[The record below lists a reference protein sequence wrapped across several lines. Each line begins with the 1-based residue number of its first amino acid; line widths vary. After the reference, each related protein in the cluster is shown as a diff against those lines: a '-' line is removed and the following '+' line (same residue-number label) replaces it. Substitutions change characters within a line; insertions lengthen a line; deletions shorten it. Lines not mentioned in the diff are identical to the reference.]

1 MLHGLT
7 GRRTYGVLPFQ
18 HGLGIDE
25 EDGLRVSLRGA
36 VRESVVAPPVGDDVL
51 RVAVCAVPLMSNFTD
66 VDALAA
72 EPGVVVRFVD
82 RAEELVDADL
92 VVVPGTRG
100 TVRALRWLR
109 ERGLADALARRA
121 AEGRPVLGICG
132 GFQVLGEHIED
143 DVESREGSVAGLG
156 LLPVRVRFAREKTL
170 ARPVGE
176 ALGEPVEGYEI
187 HHGVAEVAGGEA
199 FLDGCRVG
207 EMWGTHWHGSLESD
221 GFRRRFLAGWRGR
234 PAPLRPRARTSF
246 AALREE
252 QLDLLGDLIEEH
264 ADTDALL
271 SLIEKG
277 APAGLPFIAPGA
289 PVTGGPGTRPRP
301 PRPLPERS
309 FECHHAPRHQGGP
322 VSTPYPF
329 TALVGQDDLRLAL
342 LLNAVSPAVGGV
354 LVRGEKG
361 TAKSTA
367 VRALSAL
374 LPEVPVVAGCRFSLR
389 PGRRRPELPRRPAR
403 GGRRAARPA
412 RMVEL
417 PVGASED
424 RLVGA
429 LDIERALAEGVKAF
443 EPGLLADAHRGIL
456 YVDEVNLLHDHLVD
470 LLLDAAAMG
479 ASYVEREGVSVR
491 HAARFLLVGTMNPE
505 EGELRPQLLDR
516 FGLTVE
522 VAASRETDQRV
533 EVVRR
538 RLAHDD
544 DPEAF
549 AGRWADEEA
558 ALRDR
563 VVAARALLPQVVL
576 GDGAL
581 RQIAATC
588 AAFEVDGMRADIVM
602 ARTATALAAWAGRTD
617 VRSEDVRQAALLAL
631 PHRRRRNPFDAPGLD
646 EDKLDETLDE
656 AREDDAPEPP
666 GSPEPPEGDDD
677 PDGGP
682 GGGGGQPP
690 ADGGPDSP
698 GLPPQQSRDQAED
711 RNQGEGAGQE
721 DAPAP
726 QAPAAG
732 GPGEQ
737 GAVSAAEPFRTRM
750 LSVPGI
756 GEGAAGRRSRAR
768 TEHGR
773 TTGSRRPRGALTK
786 LHLAATVQA
795 AAPHQRARGR
805 SGTGLVV
812 RRDDLRQ
819 ATREGREGNLVLF
832 VVDASG
838 SMAARQRMSA
848 VKGAVL
854 SLLLDAYQR
863 RDKVGLVTFRG
874 SAAEVALPPTSSVDA
889 AAARLETLPTGGR
902 TPLAAG
908 LLRAHDVLRVERLR
922 DAARRPL
929 LVVVTDGRATGGV
942 EPVAQAGRAAR
953 LFAADGVASVVVDC
967 ESGYVRLGLAGQ
979 LAGELG
985 GTAVTLDELR
995 ADSIAGLVKD
1005 VQGHGNHS
1013 RKAA

>member
-1 MLHGLT
+1 MT
-7 GRRTYGVLPFQ
+7 TPF
-18 HGLGIDE
+18 
-25 EDGLRVSLRGA
+25 
-36 VRESVVAPPVGDDVL
+36 
-51 RVAVCAVPLMSNFTD
+51 
-66 VDALAA
+66 
-72 EPGVVVRFVD
+72 
-82 RAEELVDADL
+82 
-92 VVVPGTRG
+92 
-100 TVRALRWLR
+100 
-109 ERGLADALARRA
+109 
-121 AEGRPVLGICG
+121 
-132 GFQVLGEHIED
+132 
-143 DVESREGSVAGLG
+143 
-156 LLPVRVRFAREKTL
+156 
-170 ARPVGE
+170 
-176 ALGEPVEGYEI
+176 
-187 HHGVAEVAGGEA
+187 
-199 FLDGCRVG
+199 
-207 EMWGTHWHGSLESD
+207 
-221 GFRRRFLAGWRGR
+221 
-234 PAPLRPRARTSF
+234 
-246 AALREE
+246 
-252 QLDLLGDLIEEH
+252 
-264 ADTDALL
+264 
-271 SLIEKG
+271 
-277 APAGLPFIAPGA
+277 
-289 PVTGGPGTRPRP
+289 
-301 PRPLPERS
+301 
-309 FECHHAPRHQGGP
+309 
-322 VSTPYPF
+322 PF
-329 TALVGQDDLRLAL
+329 TAVVGQDDLRLAL

-374 LPEVPVVAGCRFSLR
+374 LPAVAVVPGCRFSCDPAAPD
-389 PGRRRPELPRRPAR
+389 PGCPDGPHEA
-403 GGRRAARPA
+403 GTGTTRPA

-522 VAASRETDQRV
+522 VAASREPDQRV

-544 DPEAF
+544 DPAAF
-549 AGRWADEEA
+549 AARWAGEEA
-558 ALRDR
+558 AVRER
-563 VVAARALLPQVVL
+563 IVAARRLLPQVRL

-617 VRSEDVRQAALLAL
+617 VLAEDVRQAALLAL

-646 EDKLDETLDE
+646 EDKLDQTLE
-656 AREDDAPEPP
+656 EFSGEDD
-666 GSPEPPEGDDD
+666 SD
-677 PDGGP
+677 PDPDPDGP
-682 GGGGGQPP
+682 GGGGGGGQPAP
-690 ADGGPDSP
+690 DDAGPRGGDTAARPE
-698 GLPPQQSRDQAED
+698 A
-711 RNQGEGAGQE
+711 GEGGE
-721 DAPAP
+721 P
-726 QAPAAG
+726 QPSGA
-732 GPGEQ
+732 GEQ
-737 GAVSAAEPFRTRM
+737 SAVRAAEPFRAKV

-773 TTGSRRPRGALTK
+773 TTGARRPQGTLTK

-805 SGTGLVV
+805 SGPGLVV

-874 SAAEVALPPTSSVDA
+874 AAAEVALPPTSSVDA
-889 AAARLETLPTGGR
+889 AAARLESLPTGGR

-908 LLRAHDVLRVERLR
+908 LLKAHDVLRVERLR

-929 LVVVTDGRATGGV
+929 VVVVTDGRATGGP
-942 EPVAQAGRAAR
+942 EPVALAGRAAR
-953 LFAADGVASVVVDC
+953 LFAAEGVASVVVDC
-967 ESGYVRLGLAGQ
+967 ESGPVRLGLAGQ
-979 LAGELG
+979 LAAELG

-1005 VQGHGNHS
+1005 VT
-1013 RKAA
+1013 RRAA

>member
-1 MLHGLT
+1 MT
-7 GRRTYGVLPFQ
+7 TPF
-18 HGLGIDE
+18 
-25 EDGLRVSLRGA
+25 
-36 VRESVVAPPVGDDVL
+36 
-51 RVAVCAVPLMSNFTD
+51 
-66 VDALAA
+66 
-72 EPGVVVRFVD
+72 
-82 RAEELVDADL
+82 
-92 VVVPGTRG
+92 
-100 TVRALRWLR
+100 
-109 ERGLADALARRA
+109 
-121 AEGRPVLGICG
+121 
-132 GFQVLGEHIED
+132 
-143 DVESREGSVAGLG
+143 
-156 LLPVRVRFAREKTL
+156 
-170 ARPVGE
+170 
-176 ALGEPVEGYEI
+176 
-187 HHGVAEVAGGEA
+187 
-199 FLDGCRVG
+199 
-207 EMWGTHWHGSLESD
+207 
-221 GFRRRFLAGWRGR
+221 
-234 PAPLRPRARTSF
+234 
-246 AALREE
+246 
-252 QLDLLGDLIEEH
+252 
-264 ADTDALL
+264 
-271 SLIEKG
+271 
-277 APAGLPFIAPGA
+277 
-289 PVTGGPGTRPRP
+289 
-301 PRPLPERS
+301 
-309 FECHHAPRHQGGP
+309 
-322 VSTPYPF
+322 PF
-329 TALVGQDDLRLAL
+329 TAVVGQDDLRLAL

-374 LPEVPVVAGCRFSLR
+374 LPEVDVVPGCRFSCDPAAPDPSCPDGPHE
-389 PGRRRPELPRRPAR
+389 PGA
-403 GGRRAARPA
+403 GVARPA

-522 VAASRETDQRV
+522 VAASREPDQRV
-533 EVVRR
+533 EVVKR
-538 RLAHDD
+538 RLAYDA
-544 DPEAF
+544 DPAAF
-549 AGRWADEEA
+549 AARWAQEEA
-558 ALRDR
+558 AVRQR
-563 VVAARALLPQVVL
+563 IAAARALLPQVRL

-617 VRSEDVRQAALLAL
+617 VLAEDVRQAALLAL

-646 EDKLDETLDE
+646 EDKLDRTLE
-656 AREDDAPEPP
+656 EFSGE
-666 GSPEPPEGDDD
+666 SPDDD
-677 PDGGP
+677 PDPDPDGP
-682 GGGGGQPP
+682 GGGGGQPAP
-690 ADGGPDSP
+690 DAGPQGGDTGARP
-698 GLPPQQSRDQAED
+698 EE
-711 RNQGEGAGQE
+711 GEGGEPQPSGAGAGEQ
-721 DAPAP
+721 
-726 QAPAAG
+726 PAAR
-732 GPGEQ
+732 
-737 GAVSAAEPFRTRM
+737 AAEPFRTKV

-768 TEHGR
+768 TEQGR
-773 TTGSRRPRGALTK
+773 TTGARRPRGALTK
-786 LHLAATVQA
+786 LHLAATVHA

-805 SGTGLVV
+805 SGPGLVI

-874 SAAEVALPPTSSVDA
+874 SAADVALPPTSSVDA
-889 AAARLETLPTGGR
+889 AAARLESLPTGGR

-908 LLRAHDVLRVERLR
+908 LLKAHEVLRVERLR
-922 DAARRPL
+922 DPARRPL
-929 LVVVTDGRATGGV
+929 VVVVTDGRATGGP
-942 EPVAQAGRAAR
+942 EPVALASRAAR

-967 ESGYVRLGLAGQ
+967 EAGPVRLGLAGQ
-979 LAGELG
+979 LAADLG

-995 ADSIAGLVKD
+995 ADAIAGLVKD
-1005 VQGHGNHS
+1005 VQGTS
-1013 RKAA
+1013 RRAA

>member
-1 MLHGLT
+1 M
-7 GRRTYGVLPFQ
+7 
-18 HGLGIDE
+18 
-25 EDGLRVSLRGA
+25 
-36 VRESVVAPPVGDDVL
+36 
-51 RVAVCAVPLMSNFTD
+51 
-66 VDALAA
+66 
-72 EPGVVVRFVD
+72 
-82 RAEELVDADL
+82 
-92 VVVPGTRG
+92 
-100 TVRALRWLR
+100 
-109 ERGLADALARRA
+109 
-121 AEGRPVLGICG
+121 
-132 GFQVLGEHIED
+132 
-143 DVESREGSVAGLG
+143 
-156 LLPVRVRFAREKTL
+156 
-170 ARPVGE
+170 
-176 ALGEPVEGYEI
+176 
-187 HHGVAEVAGGEA
+187 
-199 FLDGCRVG
+199 
-207 EMWGTHWHGSLESD
+207 
-221 GFRRRFLAGWRGR
+221 
-234 PAPLRPRARTSF
+234 
-246 AALREE
+246 
-252 QLDLLGDLIEEH
+252 
-264 ADTDALL
+264 
-271 SLIEKG
+271 
-277 APAGLPFIAPGA
+277 
-289 PVTGGPGTRPRP
+289 
-301 PRPLPERS
+301 
-309 FECHHAPRHQGGP
+309 
-322 VSTPYPF
+322 STPFPF
-329 TALVGQDDLRLAL
+329 TAVVGQDDLRLAL

-367 VRALSAL
+367 VRALSVL
-374 LPEVPVVAGCRFSLR
+374 IPEVDVVAGCRFSCAPASPDPACPDGPHEVG
-389 PGRRRPELPRRPAR
+389 PGTK
-403 GGRRAARPA
+403 RPA

-522 VAASRETDQRV
+522 VAASREPDQRV

-538 RLAHDD
+538 RLAYDD
-544 DPEAF
+544 DPEGF
-549 AGRWADEEA
+549 AARWDDEESA
-558 ALRDR
+558 VRARI
-563 VVAARALLPQVVL
+563 VAARELLPSVLL

-602 ARTATALAAWAGRTD
+602 ARTATALAAWAGRTE
-617 VRSEDVRQAALLAL
+617 VLAEDVRQAALLAL

-646 EDKLDETLDE
+646 EDKLDETLE
-656 AREDDAPEPP
+656 EFGEQS
-666 GSPEPPEGDDD
+666 GGEDDD
-677 PDGGP
+677 PDPDGP
-682 GGGGGQPP
+682 GGGGQPP
-690 ADGGPDSP
+690 
-698 GLPPQQSRDQAED
+698 
-711 RNQGEGAGQE
+711 QE
-721 DAPAP
+721 DPDD
-726 QAPAAG
+726 G
-732 GPGEQ
+732 SGPGEAPAQAESGEGGQPQ
-737 GAVSAAEPFRTRM
+737 GGGEQSPVRAAEPFRTKV
-750 LSVPGI
+750 LSVPGL

-773 TTGSRRPRGALTK
+773 TTGSRRPQGALTK

-795 AAPHQRARGR
+795 AAPHQLARGR
-805 SGTGLVV
+805 SGRGLVV

-889 AAARLETLPTGGR
+889 AAARLESLPTGGR

-929 LVVVTDGRATGGV
+929 VVVVTDGRATGGP
-942 EPVAQAGRAAR
+942 EPVALAGRAAR
-953 LFAADGVASVVVDC
+953 LFAADSVASVVVDC
-967 ESGYVRLGLAGQ
+967 EAGAVRLGLAGQ
-979 LAGELG
+979 LAVELG

-995 ADSIAGLVKD
+995 ADSIAGLVRD
-1005 VQGHGNHS
+1005 VQGNS
-1013 RKAA
+1013 RRAA

>member
-1 MLHGLT
+1 M
-7 GRRTYGVLPFQ
+7 
-18 HGLGIDE
+18 
-25 EDGLRVSLRGA
+25 
-36 VRESVVAPPVGDDVL
+36 
-51 RVAVCAVPLMSNFTD
+51 
-66 VDALAA
+66 
-72 EPGVVVRFVD
+72 
-82 RAEELVDADL
+82 
-92 VVVPGTRG
+92 
-100 TVRALRWLR
+100 
-109 ERGLADALARRA
+109 
-121 AEGRPVLGICG
+121 
-132 GFQVLGEHIED
+132 
-143 DVESREGSVAGLG
+143 
-156 LLPVRVRFAREKTL
+156 
-170 ARPVGE
+170 
-176 ALGEPVEGYEI
+176 
-187 HHGVAEVAGGEA
+187 
-199 FLDGCRVG
+199 
-207 EMWGTHWHGSLESD
+207 
-221 GFRRRFLAGWRGR
+221 
-234 PAPLRPRARTSF
+234 
-246 AALREE
+246 
-252 QLDLLGDLIEEH
+252 
-264 ADTDALL
+264 
-271 SLIEKG
+271 
-277 APAGLPFIAPGA
+277 
-289 PVTGGPGTRPRP
+289 
-301 PRPLPERS
+301 
-309 FECHHAPRHQGGP
+309 
-322 VSTPYPF
+322 STPYPF

-374 LPEVPVVAGCRFSLR
+374 MPEVEVVAGCRFSCA
-389 PGRRRPELPRRPAR
+389 PGAPDPACPD
-403 GGRRAARPA
+403 GPHETGPGTSRAA

-522 VAASRETDQRV
+522 VAASREPDQRV
-533 EVVRR
+533 EVVKR
-538 RLAHDD
+538 RLAYDD
-544 DPEAF
+544 DPEGF
-549 AGRWADEEA
+549 AGKWEQEESA
-558 ALRDR
+558 VRARI
-563 VVAARALLPQVVL
+563 VAARDLLPSVRL
-576 GDGAL
+576 GDAAL

-617 VRSEDVRQAALLAL
+617 VLAEDVRQAALLAL

-646 EDKLDETLDE
+646 EDKLDDTLEEFGGQDGQ
-656 AREDDAPEPP
+656 DAEPDP
-666 GSPEPPEGDDD
+666 DGDGDDD
-677 PDGGP
+677 

-690 ADGGPDSP
+690 QDAPEGNGPDA
-698 GLPPQQSRDQAED
+698 GGDQAAD
-711 RNQGEGAGQE
+711 IPAQGEPSESGEQK
-721 DAPAP
+721 APA
-726 QAPAAG
+726 G
-732 GPGEQ
+732 GGEQ
-737 GAVSAAEPFRTRM
+737 AAARAAEPFRTKM
-750 LSVPGI
+750 LSVPGL

-773 TTGSRRPRGALTK
+773 TTGARRPRGALTK

-805 SGTGLVV
+805 SGPGLVV

-874 SAAEVALPPTSSVDA
+874 SSADVALPPTSSVDA
-889 AAARLETLPTGGR
+889 AAVRLESLPTGGR
-902 TPLAAG
+902 TPLSAG
-908 LLRAHDVLRVERLR
+908 LLKAHDVLRVERLR
-922 DAARRPL
+922 DPARRPL
-929 LVVVTDGRATGGV
+929 VVVVTDGRATGGP
-942 EPVAQAGRAAR
+942 EPVALAGRAAR
-953 LFAADGVASVVVDC
+953 LLAAEGTASVVVDC
-967 ESGYVRLGLAGQ
+967 ESGPVRLGLAGQ

-995 ADSIAGLVKD
+995 ADSIAGLVKN
-1005 VQGHGNHS
+1005 VQGQQSNS
-1013 RKAA
+1013 RRVA

>member
-1 MLHGLT
+1 MT
-7 GRRTYGVLPFQ
+7 TPF
-18 HGLGIDE
+18 
-25 EDGLRVSLRGA
+25 
-36 VRESVVAPPVGDDVL
+36 
-51 RVAVCAVPLMSNFTD
+51 
-66 VDALAA
+66 
-72 EPGVVVRFVD
+72 
-82 RAEELVDADL
+82 
-92 VVVPGTRG
+92 
-100 TVRALRWLR
+100 
-109 ERGLADALARRA
+109 
-121 AEGRPVLGICG
+121 
-132 GFQVLGEHIED
+132 
-143 DVESREGSVAGLG
+143 
-156 LLPVRVRFAREKTL
+156 
-170 ARPVGE
+170 
-176 ALGEPVEGYEI
+176 
-187 HHGVAEVAGGEA
+187 
-199 FLDGCRVG
+199 
-207 EMWGTHWHGSLESD
+207 
-221 GFRRRFLAGWRGR
+221 
-234 PAPLRPRARTSF
+234 
-246 AALREE
+246 
-252 QLDLLGDLIEEH
+252 
-264 ADTDALL
+264 
-271 SLIEKG
+271 
-277 APAGLPFIAPGA
+277 
-289 PVTGGPGTRPRP
+289 
-301 PRPLPERS
+301 
-309 FECHHAPRHQGGP
+309 
-322 VSTPYPF
+322 PF
-329 TALVGQDDLRLAL
+329 TAVVGQDDLRLAL
-342 LLNAVSPAVGGV
+342 LLNAVSPSVGGV

-367 VRALSAL
+367 VRALTSL
-374 LPEVPVVAGCRFSLR
+374 LPEVAVVPGCRFSCD
-389 PGRRRPELPRRPAR
+389 PASPDSGCPDGPHD
-403 GGRRAARPA
+403 GGGGGASRPA

-443 EPGLLADAHRGIL
+443 EPGLLAAAHRGIL

-522 VAASRETDQRV
+522 VSASREPDQRV

-538 RLAHDD
+538 RLAYDD
-544 DPEAF
+544 DPAGF
-549 AGRWADEEA
+549 AARWADEEA
-558 ALRDR
+558 AVRQR
-563 VVAARALLPQVVL
+563 IVGARELLPSVRL

-617 VRSEDVRQAALLAL
+617 VLAEDVRQAALLAL

-646 EDKLDETLDE
+646 EDKLDETLE
-656 AREDDAPEPP
+656 EF
-666 GSPEPPEGDDD
+666 SGDDD
-677 PDGGP
+677 PDPDGDGGGP
-682 GGGGGQPP
+682 GGGGGRPEPDEGP
-690 ADGGPDSP
+690 AGDGADAARP
-698 GLPPQQSRDQAED
+698 AE
-711 RNQGEGAGQE
+711 GEGE
-721 DAPAP
+721 PAP
-726 QAPAAG
+726 CGA
-732 GPGEQ
+732 GEQ
-737 GAVSAAEPFRTRM
+737 SPVRAAEPFRAKV

-756 GEGAAGRRSRAR
+756 GEGVAGRRSRAR

-773 TTGSRRPRGALTK
+773 TTGARRPQGTLTK

-805 SGTGLVV
+805 SGRGLVV

-874 SAAEVALPPTSSVDA
+874 SAADVALPPTSSVDA
-889 AAARLETLPTGGR
+889 AAARLESLPTGGR

-908 LLRAHDVLRVERLR
+908 LLKAHDVLRVERLR
-922 DAARRPL
+922 DPARRAL
-929 LVVVTDGRATGGV
+929 VVVVTDGRATGGP
-942 EPVAQAGRAAR
+942 EPVAMASRAAR
-953 LFAADGVASVVVDC
+953 LFAADGIASVVVDC
-967 ESGYVRLGLAGQ
+967 ESGPVRLGLAGR

-1005 VQGHGNHS
+1005 VQ
-1013 RKAA
+1013 RRAA

>member
-1 MLHGLT
+1 M
-7 GRRTYGVLPFQ
+7 
-18 HGLGIDE
+18 
-25 EDGLRVSLRGA
+25 
-36 VRESVVAPPVGDDVL
+36 
-51 RVAVCAVPLMSNFTD
+51 
-66 VDALAA
+66 
-72 EPGVVVRFVD
+72 
-82 RAEELVDADL
+82 
-92 VVVPGTRG
+92 
-100 TVRALRWLR
+100 
-109 ERGLADALARRA
+109 
-121 AEGRPVLGICG
+121 
-132 GFQVLGEHIED
+132 
-143 DVESREGSVAGLG
+143 
-156 LLPVRVRFAREKTL
+156 
-170 ARPVGE
+170 
-176 ALGEPVEGYEI
+176 
-187 HHGVAEVAGGEA
+187 
-199 FLDGCRVG
+199 
-207 EMWGTHWHGSLESD
+207 
-221 GFRRRFLAGWRGR
+221 
-234 PAPLRPRARTSF
+234 
-246 AALREE
+246 
-252 QLDLLGDLIEEH
+252 
-264 ADTDALL
+264 
-271 SLIEKG
+271 
-277 APAGLPFIAPGA
+277 
-289 PVTGGPGTRPRP
+289 
-301 PRPLPERS
+301 
-309 FECHHAPRHQGGP
+309 
-322 VSTPYPF
+322 STPFPF
-329 TALVGQDDLRLAL
+329 TAVVGQDDLRLAL

-374 LPEVPVVAGCRFSLR
+374 MPQVDVVPGCRFSCAPDAPDPACPDGPHEVG
-389 PGRRRPELPRRPAR
+389 PGTP
-403 GGRRAARPA
+403 RPA

-429 LDIERALAEGVKAF
+429 LDIERALSEGVKAF
-443 EPGLLADAHRGIL
+443 EPGLLADAHRGLL

-522 VAASRETDQRV
+522 VAASRDPDQRV

-538 RLAHDD
+538 RLAYDD
-544 DPEAF
+544 DPEGF
-549 AGRWADEEA
+549 ATRWADEESDVRA
-558 ALRDR
+558 RI
-563 VVAARALLPQVVL
+563 VAARELLPSVRL

-617 VRSEDVRQAALLAL
+617 VLAEDVRQAALLAL

-646 EDKLDETLDE
+646 EDRLDETMEEFASDE
-656 AREDDAPEPP
+656 DTDDS
-666 GSPEPPEGDDD
+666 GSPEDTDGSGDED
-677 PDGGP
+677 PDPDGP
-682 GGGGGQPP
+682 GGGGGRPP
-690 ADGGPDSP
+690 QDGPDDGGDSNSGDDGSGEVPAQGEAPANESENGRAPSP
-698 GLPPQQSRDQAED
+698 GA
-711 RNQGEGAGQE
+711 
-721 DAPAP
+721 
-726 QAPAAG
+726 
-732 GPGEQ
+732 GEQ
-737 GAVSAAEPFRTRM
+737 SPVRAAEPFRTKV
-750 LSVPGI
+750 LSVPGL

-773 TTGSRRPRGALTK
+773 TTGARRPRGALTK

-805 SGTGLVV
+805 SGPGLVV

-838 SMAARQRMSA
+838 SMAARQRMGA

-889 AAARLETLPTGGR
+889 AAVRLESLPTGGR

-922 DAARRPL
+922 DPARRA
-929 LVVVTDGRATGGV
+929 LVVLVTDGRATGGP
-942 EPVAQAGRAAR
+942 EPVALAGRAAR
-953 LFAADGVASVVVDC
+953 LFAADKVASVVVDC
-967 ESGYVRLGLAGQ
+967 ESGLVRLGLAGQ

-995 ADSIAGLVKD
+995 ADSIAGLVRD
-1005 VQGHGNHS
+1005 VQRGGRGNS
-1013 RKAA
+1013 QGSQGNGRKAA

>member
-1 MLHGLT
+1 MT
-7 GRRTYGVLPFQ
+7 
-18 HGLGIDE
+18 
-25 EDGLRVSLRGA
+25 
-36 VRESVVAPPVGDDVL
+36 
-51 RVAVCAVPLMSNFTD
+51 
-66 VDALAA
+66 
-72 EPGVVVRFVD
+72 
-82 RAEELVDADL
+82 
-92 VVVPGTRG
+92 
-100 TVRALRWLR
+100 
-109 ERGLADALARRA
+109 
-121 AEGRPVLGICG
+121 
-132 GFQVLGEHIED
+132 
-143 DVESREGSVAGLG
+143 
-156 LLPVRVRFAREKTL
+156 
-170 ARPVGE
+170 
-176 ALGEPVEGYEI
+176 
-187 HHGVAEVAGGEA
+187 
-199 FLDGCRVG
+199 
-207 EMWGTHWHGSLESD
+207 
-221 GFRRRFLAGWRGR
+221 
-234 PAPLRPRARTSF
+234 
-246 AALREE
+246 
-252 QLDLLGDLIEEH
+252 
-264 ADTDALL
+264 
-271 SLIEKG
+271 
-277 APAGLPFIAPGA
+277 
-289 PVTGGPGTRPRP
+289 
-301 PRPLPERS
+301 
-309 FECHHAPRHQGGP
+309 
-322 VSTPYPF
+322 STPFPF
-329 TALVGQDDLRLAL
+329 TAVVGQDDLRLAL

-374 LPEVPVVAGCRFSLR
+374 LPPVAVVPGCRFSCAPDAPD
-389 PGRRRPELPRRPAR
+389 PGCPDGPHEPGNGTR
-403 GGRRAARPA
+403 RPA

-491 HAARFLLVGTMNPE
+491 HASKFLLVGTMNPE

-522 VAASRETDQRV
+522 VAASREPDQRV

-544 DPEAF
+544 DPAGF
-549 AGRWADEEA
+549 AARWAGEEA
-558 ALRDR
+558 EVRARI
-563 VVAARALLPQVVL
+563 VAARELLPSVVL
-576 GDGAL
+576 GDAAL

-617 VRSEDVRQAALLAL
+617 VLAEDVRQAALLAL

-656 AREDDAPEPP
+656 FGDQ
-666 GSPEPPEGDDD
+666 GDDD
-677 PDGGP
+677 PDPDPDPGPDGP
-682 GGGGGQPP
+682 GGGGGRPP
-690 ADGGPDSP
+690 EQGP
-698 GLPPQQSRDQAED
+698 ED
-711 RNQGEGAGQE
+711 GAGDAGPPPE
-721 DAPAP
+721 AGTGDDPGPAPAGGG
-726 QAPAAG
+726 AG
-732 GPGEQ
+732 ERS
-737 GAVSAAEPFRTRM
+737 AVRPAEPFRTKV
-750 LSVPGI
+750 LSVPGL
-756 GEGAAGRRSRAR
+756 GEGTAGRRSRAR

-773 TTGSRRPRGALTK
+773 TTGDRRPRGALTK
-786 LHLAATVQA
+786 LHLAATVRA
-795 AAPHQRARGR
+795 AAPHQRERGR
-805 SGTGLVV
+805 AGRGLVV

-819 ATREGREGNLVLF
+819 ATREGREANLVLF

-874 SAAEVALPPTSSVDA
+874 SAADVALPPTSSVDA
-889 AAARLETLPTGGR
+889 AAARLESLPTGGR

-908 LLRAHDVLRVERLR
+908 LLKAHEVLRVERLR
-922 DAARRPL
+922 DPARRAL
-929 LVVVTDGRATGGV
+929 VVVVTDGRATGGV
-942 EPVAQAGRAAR
+942 EPVALAGRAAR
-953 LFAADGVASVVVDC
+953 LFAAEGTASVVVDC
-967 ESGYVRLGLAGQ
+967 ESGPIRLGLAGQ

-1005 VQGHGNHS
+1005 VRETGS
-1013 RKAA
+1013 RRAA

>member
-1 MLHGLT
+1 M
-7 GRRTYGVLPFQ
+7 
-18 HGLGIDE
+18 
-25 EDGLRVSLRGA
+25 
-36 VRESVVAPPVGDDVL
+36 
-51 RVAVCAVPLMSNFTD
+51 
-66 VDALAA
+66 
-72 EPGVVVRFVD
+72 
-82 RAEELVDADL
+82 
-92 VVVPGTRG
+92 
-100 TVRALRWLR
+100 
-109 ERGLADALARRA
+109 
-121 AEGRPVLGICG
+121 
-132 GFQVLGEHIED
+132 
-143 DVESREGSVAGLG
+143 
-156 LLPVRVRFAREKTL
+156 
-170 ARPVGE
+170 
-176 ALGEPVEGYEI
+176 
-187 HHGVAEVAGGEA
+187 
-199 FLDGCRVG
+199 
-207 EMWGTHWHGSLESD
+207 
-221 GFRRRFLAGWRGR
+221 
-234 PAPLRPRARTSF
+234 
-246 AALREE
+246 
-252 QLDLLGDLIEEH
+252 
-264 ADTDALL
+264 
-271 SLIEKG
+271 
-277 APAGLPFIAPGA
+277 
-289 PVTGGPGTRPRP
+289 
-301 PRPLPERS
+301 
-309 FECHHAPRHQGGP
+309 
-322 VSTPYPF
+322 STPYPF

-374 LPEVPVVAGCRFSLR
+374 VPEVEVVAGCRFSCA
-389 PGRRRPELPRRPAR
+389 PGAPDPACPD
-403 GGRRAARPA
+403 GPHETGPGTSRAA

-522 VAASRETDQRV
+522 VAASREPDQRV
-533 EVVRR
+533 EVVKR
-538 RLAHDD
+538 RLAYDD
-544 DPEAF
+544 DPEGF
-549 AGRWADEEA
+549 AGKWEQEESA
-558 ALRDR
+558 VRARI
-563 VVAARALLPQVVL
+563 VAARDLLPSVRL
-576 GDGAL
+576 GDAAL

-617 VRSEDVRQAALLAL
+617 VLAEDVRQAALLAL

-646 EDKLDETLDE
+646 EDKLDDTLEEFGGQDDE
-656 AREDDAPEPP
+656 P
-666 GSPEPPEGDDD
+666 D
-677 PDGGP
+677 PDGDGGGDGP
-682 GGGGGQPP
+682 GGGGQPP
-690 ADGGPDSP
+690 QDAPEGNGPDA
-698 GLPPQQSRDQAED
+698 GGD
-711 RNQGEGAGQE
+711 RAADIPAQGEPADSGEQK
-721 DAPAP
+721 APA
-726 QAPAAG
+726 G
-732 GPGEQ
+732 GGEQ
-737 GAVSAAEPFRTRM
+737 AAARASEPFRTKM
-750 LSVPGI
+750 LSVPGL

-773 TTGSRRPRGALTK
+773 TTGARRPRGALTK

-805 SGTGLVV
+805 SGPGLVV

-874 SAAEVALPPTSSVDA
+874 SSADVALPPTSSVDA
-889 AAARLETLPTGGR
+889 AAVRLESLPTGGR
-902 TPLAAG
+902 TPLSAG
-908 LLRAHDVLRVERLR
+908 LLKAHDVLRVERLR
-922 DAARRPL
+922 DPARRPL
-929 LVVVTDGRATGGV
+929 VVVVTDGRATGGP
-942 EPVAQAGRAAR
+942 EPVALAGRAAR
-953 LFAADGVASVVVDC
+953 LLAAEGTASVVVDC
-967 ESGYVRLGLAGQ
+967 ESGPVRLGLAGQ

-995 ADSIAGLVKD
+995 ADSIAGLVKE
-1005 VQGHGNHS
+1005 VRQTQGLQSNS
-1013 RKAA
+1013 RRVA

>member
-1 MLHGLT
+1 MT
-7 GRRTYGVLPFQ
+7 TPF
-18 HGLGIDE
+18 
-25 EDGLRVSLRGA
+25 
-36 VRESVVAPPVGDDVL
+36 
-51 RVAVCAVPLMSNFTD
+51 
-66 VDALAA
+66 
-72 EPGVVVRFVD
+72 
-82 RAEELVDADL
+82 
-92 VVVPGTRG
+92 
-100 TVRALRWLR
+100 
-109 ERGLADALARRA
+109 
-121 AEGRPVLGICG
+121 
-132 GFQVLGEHIED
+132 
-143 DVESREGSVAGLG
+143 
-156 LLPVRVRFAREKTL
+156 
-170 ARPVGE
+170 
-176 ALGEPVEGYEI
+176 
-187 HHGVAEVAGGEA
+187 
-199 FLDGCRVG
+199 
-207 EMWGTHWHGSLESD
+207 
-221 GFRRRFLAGWRGR
+221 
-234 PAPLRPRARTSF
+234 
-246 AALREE
+246 
-252 QLDLLGDLIEEH
+252 
-264 ADTDALL
+264 
-271 SLIEKG
+271 
-277 APAGLPFIAPGA
+277 
-289 PVTGGPGTRPRP
+289 
-301 PRPLPERS
+301 
-309 FECHHAPRHQGGP
+309 
-322 VSTPYPF
+322 PF
-329 TALVGQDDLRLAL
+329 TAVVGQDDLRLAL

-374 LPEVPVVAGCRFSLR
+374 LPEVAVVPGCRFSCDPAAPDPACPDGPHE
-389 PGRRRPELPRRPAR
+389 PGPGAE
-403 GGRRAARPA
+403 RPA

-479 ASYVEREGVSVR
+479 SSYVEREGVSVR

-522 VAASRETDQRV
+522 VAASREPDQRV
-533 EVVRR
+533 EVVKR
-538 RLAHDD
+538 RLAYDD
-544 DPEAF
+544 DPGGF
-549 AGRWADEEA
+549 AARWAAEETA
-558 ALRDR
+558 VRQRIA
-563 VVAARALLPQVVL
+563 AARELLPRVRL

-617 VRSEDVRQAALLAL
+617 VLAEDVRQAALLAL

-646 EDKLDETLDE
+646 EDKLDETLEQSAGQD
-656 AREDDAPEPP
+656 RDGD
-666 GSPEPPEGDDD
+666 GDDD
-677 PDGGP
+677 PGP
-682 GGGGGQPP
+682 GGGGGRPEP
-690 ADGGPDSP
+690 EDG
-698 GLPPQQSRDQAED
+698 PQGGGDTAARPEA
-711 RNQGEGAGQE
+711 GEGGE
-721 DAPAP
+721 P
-726 QAPAAG
+726 QAAGSREQSAAR
-732 GPGEQ
+732 
-737 GAVSAAEPFRTRM
+737 AAEPFRTKA

-773 TTGSRRPRGALTK
+773 TTGARRPRGALTK
-786 LHLAATVQA
+786 LHLAATVRA

-805 SGTGLVV
+805 SGPGLVV

-819 ATREGREGNLVLF
+819 AVREGREGNLVLF

-889 AAARLETLPTGGR
+889 AAVRLESLPTGGR

-908 LLRAHDVLRVERLR
+908 LLKAHEVLRVERLR
-922 DAARRPL
+922 DPARRAL
-929 LVVVTDGRATGGV
+929 VVVVTDGRATGGP
-942 EPVAQAGRAAR
+942 EPVALAGRAAR
-953 LFAADGVASVVVDC
+953 LFAAEAVASVVVDC
-967 ESGYVRLGLAGQ
+967 ESGPVRLGLAGR

-995 ADSIAGLVKD
+995 ADSIAGLVRD
-1005 VQGHGNHS
+1005 VQGNSS
-1013 RKAA
+1013 RRAA

>member
-1 MLHGLT
+1 MT
-7 GRRTYGVLPFQ
+7 TPF
-18 HGLGIDE
+18 
-25 EDGLRVSLRGA
+25 
-36 VRESVVAPPVGDDVL
+36 
-51 RVAVCAVPLMSNFTD
+51 
-66 VDALAA
+66 
-72 EPGVVVRFVD
+72 
-82 RAEELVDADL
+82 
-92 VVVPGTRG
+92 
-100 TVRALRWLR
+100 
-109 ERGLADALARRA
+109 
-121 AEGRPVLGICG
+121 
-132 GFQVLGEHIED
+132 
-143 DVESREGSVAGLG
+143 
-156 LLPVRVRFAREKTL
+156 
-170 ARPVGE
+170 
-176 ALGEPVEGYEI
+176 
-187 HHGVAEVAGGEA
+187 
-199 FLDGCRVG
+199 
-207 EMWGTHWHGSLESD
+207 
-221 GFRRRFLAGWRGR
+221 
-234 PAPLRPRARTSF
+234 
-246 AALREE
+246 
-252 QLDLLGDLIEEH
+252 
-264 ADTDALL
+264 
-271 SLIEKG
+271 
-277 APAGLPFIAPGA
+277 
-289 PVTGGPGTRPRP
+289 
-301 PRPLPERS
+301 
-309 FECHHAPRHQGGP
+309 
-322 VSTPYPF
+322 PF
-329 TALVGQDDLRLAL
+329 TAVVGQDDLRLAL

-374 LPEVPVVAGCRFSLR
+374 LPAVAVVPGCRFSCDPAAPD
-389 PGRRRPELPRRPAR
+389 PGCPDGPHEA
-403 GGRRAARPA
+403 GTGTTRPA

-522 VAASRETDQRV
+522 VAASREPDQRV

-544 DPEAF
+544 DPAAF
-549 AGRWADEEA
+549 AARWAGEEA
-558 ALRDR
+558 AVRER
-563 VVAARALLPQVVL
+563 IVAARRLLPQVRL

-617 VRSEDVRQAALLAL
+617 VLAEDVRQAALLAL

-646 EDKLDETLDE
+646 EDKLDQTLE
-656 AREDDAPEPP
+656 EFSGEDD
-666 GSPEPPEGDDD
+666 SD
-677 PDGGP
+677 PDPDPDGP
-682 GGGGGQPP
+682 GGGGGGGQPAP
-690 ADGGPDSP
+690 DDAGPRGGDTAARPE
-698 GLPPQQSRDQAED
+698 A
-711 RNQGEGAGQE
+711 GEGGE
-721 DAPAP
+721 P
-726 QAPAAG
+726 QPSGA
-732 GPGEQ
+732 GEQ
-737 GAVSAAEPFRTRM
+737 SAVRAAEPFRAKV

-773 TTGSRRPRGALTK
+773 TTGARRPQGTLTK

-805 SGTGLVV
+805 SGPGLVV

-874 SAAEVALPPTSSVDA
+874 AAAEVALPPTSSVDA
-889 AAARLETLPTGGR
+889 AAARLESLPTGGR

-908 LLRAHDVLRVERLR
+908 LL
-922 DAARRPL
+922 
-929 LVVVTDGRATGGV
+929 
-942 EPVAQAGRAAR
+942 
-953 LFAADGVASVVVDC
+953 
-967 ESGYVRLGLAGQ
+967 
-979 LAGELG
+979 
-985 GTAVTLDELR
+985 
-995 ADSIAGLVKD
+995 
-1005 VQGHGNHS
+1005 
-1013 RKAA
+1013 KA

>member
-1 MLHGLT
+1 M
-7 GRRTYGVLPFQ
+7 
-18 HGLGIDE
+18 
-25 EDGLRVSLRGA
+25 
-36 VRESVVAPPVGDDVL
+36 
-51 RVAVCAVPLMSNFTD
+51 
-66 VDALAA
+66 
-72 EPGVVVRFVD
+72 
-82 RAEELVDADL
+82 
-92 VVVPGTRG
+92 
-100 TVRALRWLR
+100 
-109 ERGLADALARRA
+109 
-121 AEGRPVLGICG
+121 
-132 GFQVLGEHIED
+132 
-143 DVESREGSVAGLG
+143 
-156 LLPVRVRFAREKTL
+156 
-170 ARPVGE
+170 
-176 ALGEPVEGYEI
+176 
-187 HHGVAEVAGGEA
+187 
-199 FLDGCRVG
+199 
-207 EMWGTHWHGSLESD
+207 
-221 GFRRRFLAGWRGR
+221 
-234 PAPLRPRARTSF
+234 
-246 AALREE
+246 
-252 QLDLLGDLIEEH
+252 
-264 ADTDALL
+264 
-271 SLIEKG
+271 
-277 APAGLPFIAPGA
+277 
-289 PVTGGPGTRPRP
+289 
-301 PRPLPERS
+301 
-309 FECHHAPRHQGGP
+309 
-322 VSTPYPF
+322 STPFPF
-329 TALVGQDDLRLAL
+329 TAVVGQDDLRLAL

-374 LPEVPVVAGCRFSLR
+374 LPEVAVVPGCRFSCDPAAPD
-389 PGRRRPELPRRPAR
+389 PGCPDGPHEPGP
-403 GGRRAARPA
+403 GGARPA

-522 VAASRETDQRV
+522 VAASREPDQRV

-544 DPEAF
+544 DPEGF
-549 AGRWADEEA
+549 AARWRDEEA
-558 ALRDR
+558 DVRARI
-563 VVAARALLPQVVL
+563 VAARELLPSVVL

-581 RQIAATC
+581 RRIAATC

-617 VRSEDVRQAALLAL
+617 VLAEDVRQAALLAL

-646 EDKLDETLDE
+646 EDKLDRTLE
-656 AREDDAPEPP
+656 EFGDDDPEPEPDP
-666 GSPEPPEGDDD
+666 GPDADPDPD

-682 GGGGGQPP
+682 DGPGGGGDGGGGGLPP
-690 ADGGPDSP
+690 SGGPDGP
-698 GLPPQQSRDQAED
+698 DAGTAEAPQNTGDTGDTGDSAD
-711 RNQGEGAGQE
+711 QGEAGESGAVPGARPGGGGEQR
-721 DAPAP
+721 PAP
-726 QAPAAG
+726 
-732 GPGEQ
+732 
-737 GAVSAAEPFRTRM
+737 AAEPFRTKV
-750 LSVPGI
+750 LSVPGL

-773 TTGSRRPRGALTK
+773 TTGARRPRGTLTK

-805 SGTGLVV
+805 DGRGLVV

-838 SMAARQRMSA
+838 SMAARRRMGA

-874 SAAEVALPPTSSVDA
+874 GAAEVALPPTSSVDA
-889 AAARLETLPTGGR
+889 AAVRLESLPTGGR

-908 LLRAHDVLRVERLR
+908 LLRAHEVLRVERLR
-922 DAARRPL
+922 DPARRAL
-929 LVVVTDGRATGGV
+929 VVVVTDGRATGGPD
-942 EPVAQAGRAAR
+942 PVGLAGRAAR

-967 ESGYVRLGLAGQ
+967 ESGPVRLGLAGL
-979 LAGELG
+979 LARELG
-985 GTAVTLDELR
+985 GTAVTLEELR
-995 ADSIAGLVKD
+995 ADAIAGLVKD
-1005 VQGHGNHS
+1005 VRGDS
-1013 RKAA
+1013 RRAA